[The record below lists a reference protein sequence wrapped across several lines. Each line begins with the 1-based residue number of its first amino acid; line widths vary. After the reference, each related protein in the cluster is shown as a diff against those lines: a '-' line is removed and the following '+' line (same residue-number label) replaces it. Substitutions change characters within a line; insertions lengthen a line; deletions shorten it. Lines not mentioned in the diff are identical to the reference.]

1 MIALKICKNCGR
13 QTEDGK
19 IRCPYCGYLFEEDM
33 DKILAEMKNNLGTYK
48 SEMEKPAP
56 APAAPAVPAQSAEGA
71 AYAQSTPQ
79 GAAYG
84 AAYAPQGAYGQ
95 DKSDKERFELLTEV
109 AQLKGEL
116 RALHGEI
123 DRMNAA
129 QARPVQQQQTYSQNY
144 AAPQPVVYAYAPAAQ
159 QGVYSQYARPAEV
172 PAGSSKALGK
182 PRSKNRIVLAVLCLL
197 LAGLSIGLFFMD
209 WINKL
214 TVSGLTLKDIFTGYD
229 GVLYIFDKDNTD
241 VLGFAFALEY
251 IDQFDF
257 KGADWVAKACRAFC
271 RYTVEYGVIVYAG
284 LLVLSV
290 LFLLFSLGG
299 KIQLR
304 GWHRFFAWMSFIV
317 SAILFG
323 VFCWIFGFKQI
334 SVWFMVS
341 AGANFLRAIFL
352 AFYRKNN
359 KFAEAG
365 LR

>member
-1 MIALKICKNCGR
+1 M
-13 QTEDGK
+13 
-19 IRCPYCGYLFEEDM
+19 
-33 DKILAEMKNNLGTYK
+33 
-48 SEMEKPAP
+48 
-56 APAAPAVPAQSAEGA
+56 
-71 AYAQSTPQ
+71 
-79 GAAYG
+79 
-84 AAYAPQGAYGQ
+84 
-95 DKSDKERFELLTEV
+95 
-109 AQLKGEL
+109 
-116 RALHGEI
+116 
-123 DRMNAA
+123 
-129 QARPVQQQQTYSQNY
+129 
-144 AAPQPVVYAYAPAAQ
+144 
-159 QGVYSQYARPAEV
+159 
-172 PAGSSKALGK
+172 
-182 PRSKNRIVLAVLCLL
+182 
-197 LAGLSIGLFFMD
+197 
-209 WINKL
+209 
-214 TVSGLTLKDIFTGYD
+214 
-229 GVLYIFDKDNTD
+229 
-241 VLGFAFALEY
+241 
-251 IDQFDF
+251 
-257 KGADWVAKACRAFC
+257 AKACRAFC